1 MTFMV
6 ILFLALFLF
15 SEDAES
21 LDSLRPTTF
30 EEPFF
35 SQKLLCLIEILSRY
49 RYLLINFFFGYFPL
63 CMPIRY
69 NPNLGLFHTILP
81 VLIVE
86 KIGANTCILSA
97 TAIVLGYFLPVL
109 LYLTELIISKPS
121 KYNLLIKSCAISRKE
136 KIISEKNLFIQL
148 LQCLYIS
155 V

>member
-49 RYLLINFFFGYFPL
+49 RYLLINFFWVFSFVHA
-63 CMPIRY
+63 
-69 NPNLGLFHTILP
+69 HTI
-81 VLIVE
+81 
-86 KIGANTCILSA
+86 
-97 TAIVLGYFLPVL
+97 
-109 LYLTELIISKPS
+109 
-121 KYNLLIKSCAISRKE
+121 
-136 KIISEKNLFIQL
+136 
-148 LQCLYIS
+148 
-155 V
+155 